1 MLIARS
7 PVRVSFFGGGTDI
20 PAYYEQYGGAV
31 LSTTI
36 DKYVYVHLNT
46 NLRNALQI
54 TSSDYRTFY
63 RHTPGEPLLWD
74 GDLSL
79 PRAVLQQFGVEH
91 GVSMFLASE
100 APPGTGLG
108 SSSAVTVAL
117 IKGVSAACG
126 LNLTK
131 EQVAEMACYIEI
143 EKLGKPIGV
152 QDQYAPA
159 FGGLNWIEFGARGIS
174 VTPMIIDQR
183 VLARLEGNLLL
194 MFTGAT
200 HDSAQILGKQTQAAK
215 TKGIVVESL
224 QAVHELAKQARTL
237 LQRGEIDKFGALLD
251 ITWQHKKKF
260 APGVSNALIDHCYT
274 VARNSGALGGK
285 IAGAG
290 GGGFLLLYCED
301 GTIDR
306 VERALTQEGLRRMDF
321 RFEQD
326 GGRVLFNAGV
336 RLQPASRWLA
346 RFGRRTECA
355 LSASAAS
362 SVSSA
367 AAKAAATVT
376 QPDALPM

>member
-20 PAYYEQYGGAV
+20 PSYYERYGGAV

-46 NLRNALQI
+46 RGRNSLQI

-131 EQVAEMACYIEI
+131 QQVAELACYIEI
-143 EKLGKPIGV
+143 EKLGKPIGK
-152 QDQYAPA
+152 QDQYAA
-159 FGGLNWIEFGARGIS
+159 AYGGLNWIEFKADGITVDPVKVAAS
-174 VTPMIIDQR
+174 TIS
-183 VLARLEGNLLL
+183 RLESNMLL

-200 HDSAQILGKQTQAAK
+200 HDSAQILAHQTK
-215 TKGIVVESL
+215 GTKSKGIVVESL
-224 QAVHELAKQARTL
+224 QAVHELALQARTYL
-237 LQRGEIDKFGALLD
+237 LRGEVDRFGAMLD
-251 ITWQHKKKF
+251 VAWQHKKKF
-260 APGVSNALIDHCYT
+260 APGVSNELIDRCYAI
-274 VARNSGALGGK
+274 ARNNGALGGK

-290 GGGFLLLYCED
+290 GGGFLLLYCDD
-301 GTIDR
+301 GSINR
-306 VERALTQEGLRRMDF
+306 VERALTDEGLKRMDF
-321 RFEQD
+321 HFEDD
-326 GGRVLFNAGV
+326 GGRVLFNAGI
-336 RLQPASRWLA
+336 RLRHVPNWQPAA
-346 RFGRRTECA
+346 QM
-355 LSASAAS
+355 
-362 SVSSA
+362 
-367 AAKAAATVT
+367 KAVMA
-376 QPDALPM
+376 

>member
-20 PAYYEQYGGAV
+20 PAYYERYGGAV

-46 NLRNALQI
+46 SARNTLQI

-126 LNLTK
+126 LYLTK
-131 EQVAEMACYIEI
+131 QQVADLACYIEI
-143 EKLGKPIGV
+143 EKLGKPIGK
-152 QDQYAPA
+152 QDQYAAA
-159 FGGLNWIEFGARGIS
+159 FGGLNWIEFKADGITVDPVEVPAS
-174 VTPMIIDQR
+174 TIT
-183 VLARLEGNLLL
+183 RLESNMLL

-200 HDSAQILGKQTQAAK
+200 HDSAHILAHQTQGTK
-215 TKGIVVESL
+215 HKGIVVESL
-224 QAVHELAKQARTL
+224 QAAYELALQARTHL
-237 LQRGEIDKFGALLD
+237 MRGEVERFGAMLD
-251 ITWQHKKKF
+251 TAWQHKKKF
-260 APGVSNALIDHCYT
+260 APGVSNELIDHCYS
-274 VARNSGALGGK
+274 VARNNGALGGK

-301 GTIDR
+301 GSINR
-306 VERALTQEGLRRMDF
+306 VDQALTREGLKRMDF
-321 RFEQD
+321 QFEDD
-326 GGRVLFNAGV
+326 GGRVLFNAGM
-336 RLQPASRWLA
+336 RLRHAPNWQPVSQPVSQMKPALA
-346 RFGRRTECA
+346 
-355 LSASAAS
+355 
-362 SVSSA
+362 
-367 AAKAAATVT
+367 
-376 QPDALPM
+376 

>member
-7 PVRVSFFGGGTDI
+7 PVRVSFFGGGTDV
-20 PAYYEQYGGAV
+20 PAYFERYGGAV

-131 EQVAEMACYIEI
+131 SQVAEMACYIEI
-143 EKLGKPIGV
+143 EKLGKPIGK

-159 FGGLNWIEFGARGIS
+159 FGGLNWIEFKADGITVEPVDVPLS
-174 VTPMIIDQR
+174 T
-183 VLARLEGNLLL
+183 LNRLESNLIL

-200 HDSAQILGKQTQAAK
+200 HDSAEILGHQTQGAK
-215 TKGIVVESL
+215 KKGVVVESL
-224 QAVHELAKQARTL
+224 QAVHALAQQSRTL
-237 LQRGEIDKFGALLD
+237 LQRGEVDKFGALLD
-251 ITWQHKKKF
+251 EAWQHKKKF
-260 APGVSNALIDHCYT
+260 APGVSTELIDAAYAL
-274 VARNSGALGGK
+274 ARNNGALGGK

-290 GGGFLLLYCED
+290 GGGFLLLYCEH
-301 GTIDR
+301 GTTNR
-306 VERALTQEGLRRMDF
+306 VEQALMHMGLKRMDF

-326 GGRVLFNAGV
+326 GGRVLFNAGL
-336 RLQPASRWLA
+336 RLQPGTNWQPRIN
-346 RFGRRTECA
+346 RQP
-355 LSASAAS
+355 LSMLQMA
-362 SVSSA
+362 
-367 AAKAAATVT
+367 
-376 QPDALPM
+376 